1 MKNMRSIVICLFL
14 PHRNEC
20 VKGVKKTTAVRVAT
34 ASGSFPNANSSL
46 SQISHLKKWQVFFS
60 DLQFEL
66 EPPVLTGCSFV
77 FNFSLPLIKNTSSA
91 LGTGQIEAQFEG
103 LLT

>member
-1 MKNMRSIVICLFL
+1 MKNMRSIAICLFL

-20 VKGVKKTTAVRVAT
+20 VKRVKKTTPVRVT
-34 ASGSFPNANSSL
+34 TGSFPNANSSL
-46 SQISHLKKWQVFFS
+46 CQISHLKKWQVFFS
-60 DLQFEL
+60 LIDW
-66 EPPVLTGCSFV
+66 LTGCSFV
-77 FNFSLPLIKNTSSA
+77 FNFSLPLIKNSA

>member
-60 DLQFEL
+60 
-66 EPPVLTGCSFV
+66 
-77 FNFSLPLIKNTSSA
+77 LID
-91 LGTGQIEAQFEG
+91 
-103 LLT
+103 